1 MSNLMKKSCRGL
13 FFCLAVLSAA
23 NFLYAQNPAGSPSLK
38 ENPKLVKAIEIKG
51 NRTIGTAVILSKIK
65 TRIGQEYLQNV
76 ISEDIKRL
84 YNTGYFSDVNIDRE
98 DYQGGFKVIF
108 VLTEKPIIEKI
119 NFSKTRFIRDRKL
132 RMTVTSKEGAF
143 LDEKV
148 IKDDL
153 RAIEELYR
161 KEGFSLAS
169 VDYTAEIDAASG
181 KAKLNFAI
189 EEGRRTRITKILISG
204 NQSFKYGRIIK
215 LIKTRARSL
224 FNAGFYKKEILD
236 EDMERIVAFYN
247 NEGFLDALAGYEVDD
262 SKKNRLYVRIN
273 ITEGKRYYVG
283 KVVLSGSTVFSD
295 NEIMA
300 QIKETK
306 PAKVFARQRLEA
318 DVDSIRSLYFDKGY
332 IFADIKPDTL
342 LDPESGK
349 VDVALAIDEGV
360 LAYVN
365 KIRVRGNA
373 KTKDIVI
380 RRELRIKPGDRF
392 DGNKLRRSQERLR
405 NLGFFEEISY
415 DVEMPERPS
424 EDKRDLVVEV
434 KESKTGEFS
443 FGGGYSTVDQLVGF
457 IQLEQK
463 NFDWKNFP
471 TFTGAGQD
479 IKLHLEAGT
488 LKQNAYLSFTEPWLF
503 DYPVSFGFDAFRT
516 EHKRDENVGYGY
528 DDKRVGGDLRLGKE
542 FSDYLKGNAIYS
554 LEDVTISN
562 IDDAASS
569 ELKKEV
575 GTNTISKLG
584 LGLTYDTRDNIF
596 DPTRG
601 YMLNGLLE
609 GAGGPLSGDKNFS
622 RYTFK
627 GSLDIPL
634 SFKSVLEF
642 RGQAGFAE
650 AFGGSDEVPIY
661 ERYFAGGAYTIRG
674 YNERKVGPADP
685 ASNDPIGGNSML
697 VANIELT
704 IPLMDFIRVA
714 GFFDTGNVWEKA
726 GDFGSGG
733 FKSGLGF
740 GLRVKTP
747 IGPIRLDYGFPLNDE
762 PGEDEKK
769 GKFYFSMSNN
779 F

>member
-1 MSNLMKKSCRGL
+1 MKICRNLL
-13 FFCLAVLSAA
+13 FCLAVLSAA
-23 NFLYAQNPAGSPSLK
+23 DFLYAQEPGQSPISK
-38 ENPKLVKAIEIKG
+38 ESPKLVKAIEVKG
-51 NRTIGTAVILSKIK
+51 NRTIATAVILSKIK
-65 TRIGQEYLQNV
+65 TKIGQEYLQNV

-84 YNTGYFSDVNIDRE
+84 YSTGYFSDVNIDRE
-98 DYQGGFKVIF
+98 DYQAGFKVIF

-119 NFSKTRFIRDRKL
+119 SFSKTRFIRERKL
-132 RMTVTSKEGAF
+132 RTVIASKDGAF

-153 RAIEELYR
+153 RSIAELYR

-169 VDYTAEIDAASG
+169 VDYATEIDAAG
-181 KAKLNFAI
+181 AKAKLNFII
-189 EEGRRTRITKILISG
+189 EEGRRTRITKIFIKG
-204 NQSFKYGRIIK
+204 NSSFKSGRILK
-215 LIKTRARSL
+215 LIKTRPRSL
-224 FNAGFYKKEILD
+224 FNAGFYKREILD

-247 NEGFLDALAGYEVDD
+247 GEGFLDAKADYEIDE

-273 ITEGKRYYVG
+273 IAEGKRYYVG
-283 KVVLSGSTVFSD
+283 KVTVSGNTVFSE
-295 NEIMA
+295 NEIKA

-306 PAKVFARQRLEA
+306 PAKIFARARLDA
-318 DVDSIRSLYFDKGY
+318 DADSIRALYFDKGY
-332 IFADIKPDTL
+332 IFADIKSDTL

-349 VDVALAIDEGV
+349 VDVTLIVDEGV
-360 LAYVN
+360 VAYVN
-365 KIRVRGNA
+365 KIKVRGNV

-380 RRELRIKPGDRF
+380 RRELRIRPGDRF
-392 DGNKLRRSQERLR
+392 DGSKLRRSQERLR

-479 IKLHLEAGT
+479 IKLHYEAGT

-516 EHKRDENVGYGY
+516 EHKRAEDVGYGY

-554 LEDVTISN
+554 LEDITISN

-569 ELKKEV
+569 ELKKEA
-575 GTNTISKLG
+575 GTNTVSRLG
-584 LGLTYDTRDNIF
+584 LGLTYDTRDNIL

-601 YMLNGLLE
+601 YMLNAFLE
-609 GAGGPLSGDKNFS
+609 GAGGPLSGDKNFT

-634 SFKSVLEF
+634 AFKSVLEF
-642 RGQAGFAE
+642 RGQAGFAD
-650 AFGGSDEVPIY
+650 AFGDSDEVPIY

-674 YNERKVGPADP
+674 YNERNVGPVDP

-697 VANIELT
+697 VGNIELT
-704 IPLMDFIRVA
+704 VPLMDFIRAA

-726 GDFGSGG
+726 KDFGSGG

-740 GLRVKTP
+740 GFRVKTP
-747 IGPIRLDYGFPLNDE
+747 IGPIRLDYGFPLNEE
-762 PGEDEKK
+762 PGEDKKK
-769 GKFYFSMSNN
+769 GKFYFSMSQN